1 MPKVRRKRGEA
12 VQTGVS
18 SKELSRIALKV
29 KKEGGDVA
37 DIVLHFHPH
46 LKESFETNPDD
57 PDFGEK
63 FAPFK
68 EMRAAF
74 TLKMNQIRT
83 GLREEAKKRGLPD
96 GTAEKVMP
104 MFRAA
109 SGSLKGELTE
119 LFGMLGEVDDDDEN
133 YDEEMDDSEE

>member
-1 MPKVRRKRGEA
+1 MAVRRKRGEA
-12 VQTGVS
+12 VQAGVS
-18 SKELSRIALKV
+18 SQDLSRIAVKV
-29 KKEGGDVA
+29 KKEGGDIA

-46 LKESFETNPDD
+46 LKESFETKSDD
-57 PDFGEK
+57 PEFGEK

-83 GLREEAKKRGLPD
+83 GLRAEAAKRGLPE
-96 GTAEKVMP
+96 GSAEKFMP

-109 SGSLKGELTE
+109 SGSLKGELAG
-119 LFGMLGEVDDDDEN
+119 LFDMMGEDS
-133 YDEEMDDSEE
+133 DDSDDSDEIEE

>member
-1 MPKVRRKRGEA
+1 MAKVRRKRGES

-18 SKELSRIALKV
+18 VKELSKIALKV

-46 LKESFETNPDD
+46 LRESFETKSDD
-57 PDFGEK
+57 PEFEDK

-68 EMRAAF
+68 EMRSAF

-119 LFGMLGEVDDDDEN
+119 LFGMLDADDADDDF
-133 YDEEMDDSEE
+133 DEEFDDSEE